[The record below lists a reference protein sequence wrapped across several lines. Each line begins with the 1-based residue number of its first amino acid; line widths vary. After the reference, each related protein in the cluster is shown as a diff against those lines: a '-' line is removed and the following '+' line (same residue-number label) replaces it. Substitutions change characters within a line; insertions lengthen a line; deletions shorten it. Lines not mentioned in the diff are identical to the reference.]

1 MSRSSHNLTTRPRLI
16 AALAA
21 VGALTATA
29 LLAPP
34 VAGAAPRPV
43 TGAPQATVYYSAHEL
58 ATDRGTQALY
68 QRIVS
73 AARSVCPR
81 YDSQD
86 LTAYAYSRK
95 CQRQAVARAIR
106 RIGNPR
112 LAAAH
117 KSSLAQRG

>member
-1 MSRSSHNLTTRPRLI
+1 MSRHTHNLTTRPRLF

-21 VGALTATA
+21 VSALTAAA

-43 TGAPQATVYYSAHEL
+43 TGAPQTTVYYSAHEL
-58 ATDRGTQALY
+58 ASDRGTQALY

-95 CQRQAVARAIR
+95 CQQQAVARAIR

-112 LAAAH
+112 LAAVRR
-117 KSSLAQRG
+117 SSQPQRG